1 MNRGKISIYII
12 VIALFLLFIVLSSAI
27 YTIDMTQQVV
37 ITQFGRPIG
46 DPITE
51 AGIHIKMPFIQNV
64 TYFEKRLL
72 EWDGNP
78 SEILANDKKFILVD
92 TYARWKIT
100 DPLKFFKSVV
110 NENGAQT
117 RLDNVIEAATRD
129 MITTNVLIEV
139 VRNSNRK
146 MAISEIESDV
156 GSEAVVDSIHV
167 GREKIAQWILNASKD
182 KVNEYG
188 IELVDVRIKR
198 LNYIR
203 EVSEKVFERMI
214 AERLK
219 IAEKYRSE
227 GMGKKAEVEGEMEKE
242 LQQITSEAYRR
253 AQEIKGKADAQAI
266 KIYAQAYERDPEF
279 YSFTKS
285 LESYRQTLDEK
296 TWLILS
302 TDSDYLKYLKDVN
315 AK

>member
-12 VIALFLLFIVLSSAI
+12 IVIAFILILVFSGAI
-27 YTIDMTQQVV
+27 YKIDETQQVV

-46 DPITE
+46 DPITSP
-51 AGIHIKMPFIQNV
+51 GLNIKIPFIQDVNF
-64 TYFEKRLL
+64 FEKRLL

-78 SEILANDKKFILVD
+78 SEILAKDKKFILVD
-92 TYARWKIT
+92 TYARWKIVN
-100 DPLKFFKSVV
+100 PLKFFTSVV
-110 NENGAQT
+110 NEMGAQT
-117 RLDNVIEAATRD
+117 RLDNVIEASTRD
-129 MITTNVLIEV
+129 LITSKVLMEV

-146 MAISEIESDV
+146 MEVDEIESGV
-156 GSEAVVDSIHV
+156 GEDAIVDSIEV
-167 GREKIAQWILNASKD
+167 GRVKLAQGILSASRD

-198 LNYIR
+198 INYIR
-203 EVSEKVFERMI
+203 EVREKVFERMI
-214 AERLK
+214 AERLR

-227 GMGKKAEVEGEMEKE
+227 GMGKKAEIEGEMEKD
-242 LQQITSEAYRR
+242 LQQITSEAYRT
-253 AQEIKGKADAQAI
+253 AQEIKGKADAGAI
-266 KIYAQAYERDPEF
+266 KIYAQAFERDPDF

-285 LESYRQTLDEK
+285 LESYRQTLDDK

-315 AK
+315 AR